1 MEICLQVLENI
12 KKPKKTSC
20 ALKFKVQ
27 QLQYFVQ
34 TYHQVHFKGVVE
46 LQGWDV
52 VSLLKVMNHEQFSV
66 LKTTCA
72 LEKLLQAFLK
82 DKGKTALRNEIQNL
96 NLIAV
101 LQFTGSRNRSLMCVL
116 PVH

>member
-1 MEICLQVLENI
+1 MAICLQVLENM
-12 KKPKKTSC
+12 KKTSC
-20 ALKFKVQ
+20 ASKSKLQ

-82 DKGKTALRNEIQNL
+82 DKERKHR
-96 NLIAV
+96 
-101 LQFTGSRNRSLMCVL
+101 FKK
-116 PVH
+116 